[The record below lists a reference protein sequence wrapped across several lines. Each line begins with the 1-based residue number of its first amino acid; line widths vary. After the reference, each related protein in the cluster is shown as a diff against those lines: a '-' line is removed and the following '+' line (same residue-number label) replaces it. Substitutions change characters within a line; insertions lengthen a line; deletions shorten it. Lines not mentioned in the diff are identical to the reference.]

1 MHKSVYSLVLSDGVV
16 QRIDQMAY
24 ARGLSRSAL
33 IDEIL
38 AEHASMV
45 TPQMHASSVFEQ
57 MERLICQEGPFQAL
71 HQSAAGLFAVR
82 GVLPVKYRPAVRYQV
97 ELHPQED
104 GRLGQLKASFRTQ
117 SSSLLRALGLF
128 FQAFMQAESAACS
141 YAEGRFQKELRLRRS
156 AVLSA
161 DETAQAIS
169 NYIQLVDG
177 ALQAYLSLW
186 PDHAAACQAAARQR
200 ALYEQGDP
208 LLL

>member
-1 MHKSVYSLVLSDGVV
+1 
-16 QRIDQMAY
+16 
-24 ARGLSRSAL
+24 
-33 IDEIL
+33 
-38 AEHASMV
+38 MV

-71 HQSAAGLFAVR
+71 RQSAAGLFAVR

-104 GRLGQLKASFRTQ
+104 GRLGHLKASFRTQ

-141 YAEGRFQKELRLRRS
+141 YADGPLSKGTAARRQS

-161 DETAQAIS
+161 DETAQASRTTS
-169 NYIQLVDG
+169 NWWTG

>member
-1 MHKSVYSLVLSDGVV
+1 M
-16 QRIDQMAY
+16 
-24 ARGLSRSAL
+24 
-33 IDEIL
+33 
-38 AEHASMV
+38 
-45 TPQMHASSVFEQ
+45 
-57 MERLICQEGPFQAL
+57 
-71 HQSAAGLFAVR
+71 
-82 GVLPVKYRPAVRYQV
+82 

-169 NYIQLVDG
+169 DYIQLVDG
-177 ALQAYLSLW
+177 ALQAFLSLW